1 MTDLT
6 IVEVKNLLANDIKRI
21 QIKSKIINRI
31 KELGLNLV
39 AYRMNN
45 ELLLLILNLIEH
57 LVLKKDK
64 INKKELAIEI
74 INELFQ
80 LTPPEKQTISDNIEF
95 LWINKA
101 IKKVSFWKLFK
112 AGMCEWFFK
121 KKG

>member
-74 INELFQ
+74 VNELFQ

-112 AGMCEWFFK
+112 AGICEWFFK